1 MTEVWVLAAGTV
13 SLAAFMLGWLISR
26 MITYKTAY
34 DEGREYALNRLNP
47 RIEAL
52 EKELHDYRFGRRG
65 QPGKRPDR
73 VTPLPPPR
81 IRAKTGGFLPP
92 QPSPDPSPP
101 TSSIPAVRLAMVTT
115 GEMRAVTDDLVA
127 RIEAGRWPPRD
138 AS

>member
-1 MTEVWVLAAGTV
+1 MMMLWVLSAGTCA
-13 SLAAFMLGWLISR
+13 LAAFMLGWLISR
-26 MITYKTAY
+26 VITYKTAY

-65 QPGKRPDR
+65 HPGKRPDR
-73 VTPLPPPR
+73 VTPPPP
-81 IRAKTGGFLPP
+81 IRAKTGAFASP

-101 TSSIPAVRLAMVTT
+101 TGSIPAVRMALVNTGEIRALTDKWIAEHTT
-115 GEMRAVTDDLVA
+115 G
-127 RIEAGRWPPRD
+127 D